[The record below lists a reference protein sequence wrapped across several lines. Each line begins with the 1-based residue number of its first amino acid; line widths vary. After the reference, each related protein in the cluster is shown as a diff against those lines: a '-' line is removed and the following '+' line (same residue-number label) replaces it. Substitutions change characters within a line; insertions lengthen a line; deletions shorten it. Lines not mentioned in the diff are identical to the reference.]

1 MAPPPMIPTLR
12 RSLPLRLAVMWCPP
26 SVETLEHRARIVRGE
41 DALVVLS
48 RARAADRAPLAK
60 AHAVPRAG
68 PVRDEVGD
76 LSAVPGDSQ
85 SECVAPKQLARW
97 RTQDPADARFID
109 QDVAAPEP
117 DGELTDAPR
126 AGQVGHP
133 DVPDL

>member
-60 AHAVPRAG
+60 PHAVPRAG
-68 PVRDEVGD
+68 PIRDQAGD
-76 LSAVPGDSQ
+76 PSAVPRDGQ
-85 SECVAPKQLARW
+85 RECVAPKQLARW
-97 RTQDPADARFID
+97 RPQDPADVRS
-109 QDVAAPEP
+109 VHEH
-117 DGELTDAPR
+117 
-126 AGQVGHP
+126 V
-133 DVPDL
+133 